1 MQGACISD
9 TLLQVLLTTQSLEEA
24 LTEILLEKFVELC
37 NEGNESL
44 TVDQSVETPLHQ
56 QPLPQ
61 LLLAQLQVLDNGN
74 CSEKVSNLMIEAFE
88 SLPPPMQAQICT
100 IVGEAV
106 PAEKVE
112 GPKLMDYFICSHAC
126 DVWSHSCSCLIV
138 WHQLPERM
146 PNGSVQSIDP
156 QDSVM
161 RLPCIATLTC
171 HVLRFWHSTSR
182 KGLR

>member
-9 TLLQVLLTTQSLEEA
+9 TLLQVLLTTQSLKEP
-24 LTEILLEKFVELC
+24 LTEILLEKLVELC

-44 TVDQSVETPLHQ
+44 IVDQGVERPLHQ

-106 PAEKVE
+106 PPEKVA
-112 GPKLMDYFICSHAC
+112 GPK
-126 DVWSHSCSCLIV
+126 
-138 WHQLPERM
+138 P
-146 PNGSVQSIDP
+146 
-156 QDSVM
+156 
-161 RLPCIATLTC
+161 
-171 HVLRFWHSTSR
+171 
-182 KGLR
+182 